1 MKIGTIIR
9 HSWWV
14 VAFIFGCAIL
24 YEHGLKER
32 SRLYQQL
39 TEQAATLTKE
49 KALALDTQER
59 LQRQINSQNDPAW
72 VELTLMKQLGVV
84 PKGQKKIYFYR
95 NNPANN
101 LNFGFICPLDRVKG
115 QTQVNTPIDSAPG
128 DALALG

>member
-1 MKIGTIIR
+1 MKIGTIIG

-39 TEQAATLTKE
+39 TEQAAALAKE
-49 KALALDTQER
+49 KTFALDTQAR

-95 NNPANN
+95 TLPNP
-101 LNFGFICPLDRVKG
+101 V
-115 QTQVNTPIDSAPG
+115 PIDSVRG
-128 DALALG
+128 DALPPG